1 MNKSIAQLRRYND
14 FLKCRLSDVKREI
27 IDMTDLS
34 SLGIG
39 VDNFSKIEYIN
50 SVTDIIGI
58 IKNEI
63 TVASLQ
69 ESIKYNDEEISLEQ
83 ANRMLVAMKD
93 KLENF
98 ISFRH
103 SYVHS
108 MVDRNNIS
116 VSASDVS
123 KKMGEF
129 FNEIKFFTERIY
141 DLNDKIKKA
150 EENVV
155 ISVDMSDLIVALEQP
170 AES

>member
-27 IDMTDLS
+27 IDMADLF
-34 SLGIG
+34 SLGIDI
-39 VDNFSKIEYIN
+39 DNFSKIEYIN

-58 IKNEI
+58 IENEI
-63 TVASLQ
+63 TIASLQ

-83 ANRMLVAMKD
+83 ANRMLAVMKD

-103 SYVHS
+103 SYIRS
-108 MVDRNNIS
+108 IVDRNNIN

-129 FNEIKFFTERIY
+129 FNEIKLFKEQIY

-150 EENVV
+150 EENIY
-155 ISVDMSDLIVALEQP
+155 ISVDMNGLIATLE
-170 AES
+170 